1 MLLEA
6 DVGAHVA
13 IDTNRFDKLL
23 TLTRTAIDYDGM
35 LDKECISYNEIFDAF
50 RLSLNFWF

>member
-35 LDKECISYNEIFDAF
+35 LDKGVYLIMKYLM
-50 RLSLNFWF
+50 LSDYH